1 MNIFLVY
8 NNAFLVAI
16 LMLGRKL
23 TTYTVKPY
31 TAKLFQSVSYHSS
44 LYQCCILLFVIF
56 NCLLADKMCLIVMN
70 Y

>member
-56 NCLLADKMCLIVMN
+56 ICLLADKMCLIVMN